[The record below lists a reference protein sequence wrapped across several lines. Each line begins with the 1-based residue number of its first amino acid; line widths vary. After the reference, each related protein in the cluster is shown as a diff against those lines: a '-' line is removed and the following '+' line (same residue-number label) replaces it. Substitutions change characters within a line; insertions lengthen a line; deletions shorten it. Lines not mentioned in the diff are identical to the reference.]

1 MNEHGSTY
9 GYVRVSTKPQTEGDS
24 LEVQERMVQGRALQ
38 DGLKL
43 THVFVERGVSGA
55 RRLQERPQGKA
66 LLEALKP
73 GDVVIASK
81 LDRCFRSAS
90 DALDVLGKL
99 KAQKVSLILLDL
111 GGDVTG
117 SGVASLIFS
126 ILAAVAEFER
136 QRIAD
141 RVGEMKAHEKEVGK
155 YRGGARPFGFR
166 PNDSKLLEPVPEE
179 QAGLSLI
186 LKMAGTEA
194 SLRKIQAALAD
205 SLCVKLSLPAIS
217 RVIRDAK
224 IRKPAASSAA

>member
-1 MNEHGSTY
+1 
-9 GYVRVSTKPQTEGDS
+9 
-24 LEVQERMVQGRALQ
+24 MVQGRALQ

-43 THVFVERGVSGA
+43 TRVFIERGVSGA
-55 RRLQERPQGKA
+55 RRLQERPQGKS
-66 LLEALKP
+66 LLDMLKP

-81 LDRCFRSAS
+81 LDRMFRSAS
-90 DALDVLGKL
+90 DALDVLGRL

-155 YRGGARPFGFR
+155 YRGGAVPYGYQIGA
-166 PNDSKLLEPVPEE
+166 DKLLAPIPEE
-179 QAGLSLI
+179 QKALSFI
-186 LKMAGTEA
+186 IKMAGENQ
-194 SLRKIQAALAD
+194 SLRKIQKALAESMGVKISHMSIKRIVKD
-205 SLCVKLSLPAIS
+205 SAV
-217 RVIRDAK
+217 
-224 IRKPAASSAA
+224 RKSA

>member
-1 MNEHGSTY
+1 MSTY

-55 RRLQERPQGKA
+55 RRLQDRPQGKA
-66 LLEALKP
+66 LLDVLKA
-73 GDVVIASK
+73 GDSVIASK

-90 DALDVLGKL
+90 DALDVLVRL

-136 QRIAD
+136 QRIGD
-141 RVGEMKAHEKEVGK
+141 RVAEMKEHEKSVGK
-155 YRGGARPFGFR
+155 YRGGKRPFGYR
-166 PNDSKLLEPVPEE
+166 PNEARLLEPVPEE
-179 QAGLSLI
+179 AAGLSLI
-186 LKMAGTEA
+186 LKLAGDGV

-205 SLCVKLSLPAIS
+205 SLGVKLSHVAIN
-217 RVIRDAK
+217 RVVRDAK
-224 IRKPAASSAA
+224 VRKPASASAA